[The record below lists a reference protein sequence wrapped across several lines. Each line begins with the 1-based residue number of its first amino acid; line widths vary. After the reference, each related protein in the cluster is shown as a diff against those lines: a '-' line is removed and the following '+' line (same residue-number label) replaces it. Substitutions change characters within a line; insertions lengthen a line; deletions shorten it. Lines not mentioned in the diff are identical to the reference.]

1 MSLTNKERGTNMFYE
16 YIKNNPQW
24 NLQINRQ
31 LEGIKESSKVKDDLK
46 IIIPKLTNDA
56 SWYKTWFSFGELREK
71 EEDHALACAY
81 FGLAQFY
88 LNQDDE
94 NKQTVVHRYL
104 NNFYRAHTEIDYESY
119 QVPYQKTFLPAI
131 KVNINPTA
139 TKTLIIINGFDS
151 FMEEILV
158 AVNFFKGTD
167 YNVILFDGPG
177 QGRALIDN
185 NIKFTPYFENPV
197 SAIIDYFNLDEV
209 DAMGVSWGGYFVIR
223 AAAYEKRIKNVV
235 CYDFFYDGLN
245 TFLKDFSKDTRN
257 HIRQLLQN
265 NDVEKTN
272 QLIPTLIH
280 SDANL
285 NFLFTKGYENTGTDT
300 PYSLLKE
307 IERHTV
313 KGIGHLVNQ
322 NVLLLAGKDDQYVP
336 FNDLVLEQ
344 QELTNAKSL
353 ETKIFTK
360 ETGGEQHCQAGRY
373 DLALVAIQKF
383 LAAHSED

>member
-1 MSLTNKERGTNMFYE
+1 M
-16 YIKNNPQW
+16 
-24 NLQINRQ
+24 
-31 LEGIKESSKVKDDLK
+31 
-46 IIIPKLTNDA
+46 
-56 SWYKTWFSFGELREK
+56 
-71 EEDHALACAY
+71 
-81 FGLAQFY
+81 
-88 LNQDDE
+88 
-94 NKQTVVHRYL
+94 
-104 NNFYRAHTEIDYESY
+104 
-119 QVPYQKTFLPAI
+119 
-131 KVNINPTA
+131 
-139 TKTLIIINGFDS
+139 
-151 FMEEILV
+151 
-158 AVNFFKGTD
+158 
-167 YNVILFDGPG
+167 
-177 QGRALIDN
+177 
-185 NIKFTPYFENPV
+185 
-197 SAIIDYFNLDEV
+197 
-209 DAMGVSWGGYFVIR
+209 
-223 AAAYEKRIKNVV
+223 
-235 CYDFFYDGLN
+235 
-245 TFLKDFSKDTRN
+245 KDFSKDTRN

-300 PYSLLKE
+300 PFSLLKE

-383 LAAHSED
+383 LAAHCEY

>member
-1 MSLTNKERGTNMFYE
+1 FFIQVFGLILQSTE

-71 EEDHALACAY
+71 EEDHSLACAY

-94 NKQTVVHRYL
+94 NKRTVVHRYL
-104 NNFYRAHTEIDYESY
+104 NNFYRAHTEIDYGSY
-119 QVPYQKTFLPAI
+119 QVPYQKTFLPAK

-307 IERHTV
+307 I
-313 KGIGHLVNQ
+313 
-322 NVLLLAGKDDQYVP
+322 
-336 FNDLVLEQ
+336 
-344 QELTNAKSL
+344 
-353 ETKIFTK
+353 
-360 ETGGEQHCQAGRY
+360 
-373 DLALVAIQKF
+373 
-383 LAAHSED
+383 